1 MATEHLTE
9 AEKTIH
15 AMDREAGIMLNRI
28 SLLARLAEC
37 TLTPERW
44 AEVEEALQLIKTLSD
59 ELANQL
65 NCMAEKAGVAWTEN
79 NYAGL

>member
-15 AMDREAGIMLNRI
+15 SMDREAWITLHRI
-28 SLLARLAEC
+28 SLIARLAEC

-65 NCMAEKAGVAWTEN
+65 NCMAEKAGG
-79 NYAGL
+79 AGPESHCTGF

>member
-9 AEKTIH
+9 AEKAIH
-15 AMDREAGIMLNRI
+15 EMEREEWTTLHRI
-28 SLLARLAEC
+28 FLIARLAEC

-79 NYAGL
+79 NDAGL

>member
-1 MATEHLTE
+1 MATEHITE
-9 AEKTIH
+9 AQKTIH
-15 AMDREAGIMLNRI
+15 SMEREAWTTLHRI
-28 SLLARLAEC
+28 SLIARLAEC

-59 ELANQL
+59 DLANEL
-65 NCMAEKAGVAWTEN
+65 NCMAEKAGGAWTES

>member
-15 AMDREAGIMLNRI
+15 AMDREAGITLNRI
-28 SLLARLAEC
+28 FLIARVAEC

-44 AEVEEALQLIKTLSD
+44 SEIVRQSPATQKRRVSIR
-59 ELANQL
+59 
-65 NCMAEKAGVAWTEN
+65 
-79 NYAGL
+79 